1 MNQLENKY
9 INPYVIRHYGGD
21 ENSVDVVE
29 MQNMSAVTEA
39 KSWTNPLTP
48 SGVSRSSTHFTGY
61 YDGGGDHHDTSSVQ
75 TWKKKNSLYD
85 YGMGSS
91 VRGHRG
97 GGGDSAMS
105 S

>member
-1 MNQLENKY
+1 
-9 INPYVIRHYGGD
+9 VIRHYGGD
-21 ENSVDVVE
+21 DNSVDVVE

-39 KSWTNPLTP
+39 KSWTNPISP

-61 YDGGGDHHDTSSVQ
+61 YDGGDHDTFSVQ

-97 GGGDSAMS
+97 GGDSVRS